1 MIYFIYGTF
10 LISIIMGYRALSKQ
24 NSFLSNGI
32 SIKDLIIL
40 VMCFT
45 LFFAMIS
52 YIWTVNELIH
62 FINKDNAEVL
72 VVEFLKYMLYI
83 ILCFVVPYVVAV
95 TYYFLSEK
103 NANGI
108 AKILDSMPNI
118 ANNIKVTS
126 SNTEDDDIDNGTG

>member
-1 MIYFIYGTF
+1 
-10 LISIIMGYRALSKQ
+10 MGYRALSKQ

-126 SNTEDDDIDNGTG
+126 SNTKHRMI